1 MKVKKDILSLHIH
14 VFNLSGEKMIPPAN
28 MQDESFGN
36 ENERDQN
43 DIPQSPAIS
52 IGQETKVFRFTSLF
66 IDEP

>member
-1 MKVKKDILSLHIH
+1 MTVEKDIRSLHKH
-14 VFNLSGEKMIPPAN
+14 VFNLSGDKMIPPAN

-52 IGQETKVFRFTSLF
+52 VSQTKVFRFTSLF
-66 IDEP
+66 IDKP